1 MSDQPGYDA
10 LAQTYADLIE
20 GAFQS
25 PLEQSAVDAF
35 VVHVRATGLG
45 TEAVDVG
52 CGIGHVTAY
61 LTSAGFAVTAVD
73 PSSGMRD
80 QARQAHP
87 DLVFV
92 DDDASLRTVDLGRTA
107 GVIARYS
114 LIHLTPEA
122 VREALH
128 DWASRLRPGSVVLLA
143 GQSSDEPGVREF
155 DHAVSRAWRWHPDT
169 IVDALTEAGFVEV
182 WRMVSRPAE
191 GFHRFPEFH
200 VCAVRQ

>member
-1 MSDQPGYDA
+1 MSDQPGYDV
-10 LAQTYADLIE
+10 LAQTYAELIE

-35 VVHVRATGLG
+35 AVHVRAAGLG
-45 TEAVDVG
+45 TGVVDVG
-52 CGIGHVTAY
+52 CGIGHVAAY
-61 LTSAGFAVTAVD
+61 LKTARFAVTAVD
-73 PSSGMRD
+73 PSRGMRD

-87 DLVFV
+87 DLDVV
-92 DDDASLRTVDLGRTA
+92 DDDASLRTVDLGRAA

-114 LIHLTPEA
+114 LIHLAPEA
-122 VREALH
+122 VRETLH
-128 DWASRLRPGSVVLLA
+128 DWASRLRPGSVILLA

-169 IVDALTEAGFVEV
+169 IVDALAAAGFVEV

-191 GFHRFPEFH
+191 GFHRFPEFQ
-200 VCAVRQ
+200 VCAVRE